1 MPNYYGSGEMVQ
13 WSRTFAECRLS
24 TSTVLCAWFKLYH
37 RVVLL
42 SQFTREGTVVN
53 LGKVKSRWS
62 KAVVQAHVVRTLT
75 CCCRALPTSVFLFFP
90 FSSQQFLLSVLT
102 VWTSHPTRAMSNW
115 RKSCCLPLKKQ
126 KDLDKSNCWDPK
138 PPEDRD
144 SSAVPVPSFSACCTS
159 YCKLGLWLES
169 YLSVSRLMLLGFT
182 FQ

>member
-1 MPNYYGSGEMVQ
+1 MLLPGS
-13 WSRTFAECRLS
+13 
-24 TSTVLCAWFKLYH
+24 
-37 RVVLL
+37 
-42 SQFTREGTVVN
+42 
-53 LGKVKSRWS
+53 
-62 KAVVQAHVVRTLT
+62 
-75 CCCRALPTSVFLFFP
+75 ALFCFLFFP

-126 KDLDKSNCWDPK
+126 KDLDKSNCWDLR
-138 PPEDRD
+138 PPEDRN

-182 FQ
+182 FQWFWISPQRFQKADLQTVVRNLLNKRFNTAMKSPLSYSTRLFP